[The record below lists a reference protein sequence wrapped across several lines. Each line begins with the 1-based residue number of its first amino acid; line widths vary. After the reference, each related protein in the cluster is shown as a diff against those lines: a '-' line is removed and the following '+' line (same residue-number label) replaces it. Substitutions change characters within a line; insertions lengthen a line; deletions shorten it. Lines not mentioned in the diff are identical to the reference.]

1 MQERFKMREFTVLEI
16 VKAVGGRLV
25 RGEGKN
31 KVKGFSIDS
40 REIEENMMF
49 FAIVGENNDGHD
61 FINQVFKKGCRVVAV
76 SDENKMPN
84 EIGEADVILVE
95 NTTTALQNLAKY
107 YLNLLPLK
115 KKIGVTG
122 SVGKTSTRDFMYYV
136 ASTKY
141 KTGRN
146 KKNYNNAHGLP
157 LSILEFDEDTE
168 IAVLEM
174 GMDRPGEIKLLADI
188 VRPDIAIITR
198 IAEVNIEM
206 MKNLDNILKA
216 KMEIT
221 EYFHKD
227 ATLVVN
233 SSCPMLKPERVS
245 GEYNLV
251 TVSEEAGD
259 YVVKEIC
266 DLGDKGIK
274 YILNRNDKEYKI
286 ELPVA
291 GGHNALNSALTIAAG
306 ELIGIDIE
314 QAAEGL
320 TRSELT
326 GKRLKITDG
335 NGVKVIDDT
344 YNACEDSVKSA
355 IDTLAA
361 IEGDR
366 HVAILG
372 DILGLA
378 ERAEAGH
385 SAVGRHAAQKKVDL
399 LIAIGD
405 DAKYYAKGASELM
418 DDRNIMFFKSKE
430 EFISKAESIIK
441 KGDVILVKASRGM
454 KMEQIVNKIL
464 G

>member
-1 MQERFKMREFTVLEI
+1 MREFTVPEI
-16 VKAVGGRLV
+16 IKAVDGRLV
-25 RGEGKN
+25 SGDGKN
-31 KVKGFSIDS
+31 KIKGVSIDS
-40 REIEENMMF
+40 REIKEDMMF
-49 FAIVGENNDGHD
+49 FAIVGENNDGHN
-61 FINQVFKKGCRVVAV
+61 FIDQVLKKGCKVVV
-76 SDENKMPN
+76 ISDESKLSQN
-84 EIGEADVILVE
+84 EGTDIILVK
-95 NTTTALQNLAKY
+95 NTTAALQKLAKY
-107 YLNLLPLK
+107 YLKLLPLK

-136 ASTKY
+136 ASTEY

-168 IAVLEM
+168 VAVLEM
-174 GMDRPGEIKLLADI
+174 GMDNPGEIKLLADI
-188 VRPDIAIITR
+188 VRPDIAIITK
-198 IAEVNIEM
+198 IAEVNIAM

-221 EYFHKD
+221 EYFDKD
-227 ATLVVN
+227 STLVVN
-233 SSCPMLKPERVS
+233 NSCPMLNPQKVC

-251 TVSEEAGD
+251 TVGEESGD

-274 YILNRNDKEYKI
+274 YILNRNDKDYRI

-291 GGHNALNSALTIAAG
+291 GGHNAVNSALAIAVG
-306 ELIGIDIE
+306 ELMGISIDE
-314 QAAEGL
+314 AAKGL
-320 TRSELT
+320 KRSELT
-326 GKRLKITDG
+326 GKRLKITTA

-361 IEGDR
+361 IEGKR

-378 ERAEAGH
+378 ERAEHGH
-385 SAVGRHAAQKKVDL
+385 CAVGRYAAQKKVDM
-399 LIAIGD
+399 LIAVGD
-405 DAKYYAKGASELM
+405 DARYYAKGASELM
-418 DDRNIMFFKSKE
+418 DKSNIMFFNSKE
-430 EFISKAESIIK
+430 EFIAAAKDIIK
-441 KGDVILVKASRGM
+441 NGDVILVKASRGM
-454 KMEQIVNKIL
+454 KMEQIVNEIL

>member
-1 MQERFKMREFTVLEI
+1 MREFTVPEI
-16 VKAVGGRLV
+16 IEAVGGQLV
-25 RGEGKN
+25 RGDGKN
-31 KVKGFSIDS
+31 KIKGISIDS

-61 FINQVFKKGCRVVAV
+61 FISQVIKKGCKVIVV
-76 SDENKMPN
+76 SDESKVPQT
-84 EIGEADVILVE
+84 EGTDVILVK
-95 NTTTALQNLAKY
+95 NTTTALQELAKY
-107 YLNLLPLK
+107 YLRLLPLK

-174 GMDRPGEIKLLADI
+174 GMDQPGEIKLLADI
-188 VRPDIAIITR
+188 VRPDIAIITK
-198 IAEVNIEM
+198 IAEVNIAL

-221 EYFHKD
+221 EYFD
-227 ATLVVN
+227 NDSTLVVN
-233 SSCPMLKPERVS
+233 SSCPMLTPDRVG

-251 TVSEEAGD
+251 TVSDESGD
-259 YVVKEIC
+259 YLVKEIC
-266 DLGDKGIK
+266 DFGDKGIK
-274 YILNRNDKEYKI
+274 YILNRDDKDYKI
-286 ELPVA
+286 VLPVA
-291 GGHNALNSALTIAAG
+291 GGHNAVNSALAIAAG
-306 ELIGIDIE
+306 ELIGISIE
-314 QAAEGL
+314 EAAEGL

-326 GKRLKITDG
+326 GKRLKITAG
-335 NGVKVIDDT
+335 NGVKVVDDT

-355 IDTLAA
+355 IDTLTA
-361 IEGDR
+361 IEGKR

-385 SAVGRHAAQKKVDL
+385 RAVGRHAAQKKIDL
-399 LIAIGD
+399 LIAVGD
-405 DAKYYAKGASELM
+405 DARYYAEGASEIM
-418 DDRNIMFFKSKE
+418 DKNNIMFFSTKE
-430 EFISKAESIIK
+430 EFIEAAEGIIK
-441 KGDVILVKASRGM
+441 TGDIILVKASRGM